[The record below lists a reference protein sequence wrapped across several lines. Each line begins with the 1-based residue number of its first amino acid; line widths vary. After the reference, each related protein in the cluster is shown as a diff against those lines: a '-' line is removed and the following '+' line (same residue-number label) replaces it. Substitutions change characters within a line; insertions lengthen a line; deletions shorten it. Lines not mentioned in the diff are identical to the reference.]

1 MQKTSLALITTASL
15 LLGSFTAQATML
27 SGFGGDAGYGELAMG
42 RNDDGSSNQ
51 LDLPF
56 EINYFGNSYNEF
68 FVNNNGNITF
78 ESPLDGFTPVAFPVA
93 EQPMIAPFWADVDT
107 GCAECGEVY
116 VGSPSDG
123 VVAVTWD
130 NVGYYDENS
139 NKANSFQAVLIDR
152 SDTGAG
158 NFDVEF
164 RYDKLEWTTGDASNG
179 SNGLGGTPAQA
190 GYDAGD
196 GENFFALPG
205 SFSENILDLVSSSN
219 TGEDGVWRFAIR
231 EGALPGAT
239 PDNPIMPVVVDG
251 GWGFEFNV
259 DADELVFIDPDV
271 AVGYDYIVDSGPNI
285 RTVTLPA
292 GFDDDMFFIWL
303 WTGVDWEQVANLAAG
318 DVYDFGVDGVDRF
331 RVTGIDT
338 SNELDPNDELA
349 FVTGLTFAGSGTV
362 AMRQLPILEFI
373 PGPGNAVPEP
383 STWLLMLVAVV
394 LLLSSRKRSNSAPI
408 SLMPA

>member
-1 MQKTSLALITTASL
+1 
-15 LLGSFTAQATML
+15 ML

-56 EINYFGNSYNEF
+56 EINYFGNSYNQF

-78 ESPLDGFTPVAFPVA
+78 ESALDGFTPVAFPVA

-139 NKANSFQAVLIDR
+139 DKANSFQAVLIDR

>member
-394 LLLSSRKRSNSAPI
+394 LLLSSRKRSDSAPI